1 MAEEEMS
8 NLKRKLE
15 LLEAQQGSASHVSWH
30 QYQEDHHNFAGIE
43 IQAESF
49 QPNLYFVEIDNAAY

>member
-15 LLEAQQGSASHVSWH
+15 LLEAQQGSASHVSRH

-43 IQAESF
+43 IQAK
-49 QPNLYFVEIDNAAY
+49 